1 MATSSTVATRRFAVP
16 VSALTAGFVT
26 VLVGFSSSVA
36 IVFQAASAAGA
47 SAAEVSSWIAALGLA
62 MGLSC
67 IGLSLYYRKPVVT
80 AWSTPGAALL
90 ATSLVGVPMSA
101 ALGAFVVCGL
111 LILLCG
117 ITGWFEKALD
127 HIPLPIAA
135 AMLAGVLV
143 RFGMNVFTAMQVNAV
158 LVLAMFVAWL
168 LLKRLSPRYC
178 VPGVLLL
185 GVAIAAVQGKLNWAG
200 LHLAVARPIWITPS
214 FDIAAVIGVAVPL
227 FVVTMASQNV
237 PGVAVMRGAG
247 YDTPVSPLISWTGV
261 LTAVLAP
268 FGCFS
273 VNLAAISA
281 AICMGRES
289 HEDPAQRYIA
299 AVAAGVF
306 YLIAGLFG
314 ATIAALFAAFPHEL
328 VLAIAGIALFGTIG
342 SSLSNAL
349 REDSMREPAL
359 ITFLVTASGV
369 SLLGIGA
376 AFWGLVAGG
385 VTLLLSRWQR

>member
-117 ITGWFEKALD
+117 ITGWFEKKALD

-237 PGVAVMRGAG
+237 PGVA
-247 YDTPVSPLISWTGV
+247 
-261 LTAVLAP
+261 
-268 FGCFS
+268 
-273 VNLAAISA
+273 
-281 AICMGRES
+281 
-289 HEDPAQRYIA
+289 
-299 AVAAGVF
+299 
-306 YLIAGLFG
+306 
-314 ATIAALFAAFPHEL
+314 
-328 VLAIAGIALFGTIG
+328 
-342 SSLSNAL
+342 
-349 REDSMREPAL
+349 
-359 ITFLVTASGV
+359 
-369 SLLGIGA
+369 
-376 AFWGLVAGG
+376 
-385 VTLLLSRWQR
+385 